1 MKWFVFFS
9 SKHLLFIIFLNLV
22 IREDIPIFLLEEKLA
37 PNLFFRVNR
46 QMIVNIDAVECA
58 IPQFKGRIKI
68 IRIVAIQRG
77 QGRLPTAHFLLC
89 H

>member
-1 MKWFVFFS
+1 M
-9 SKHLLFIIFLNLV
+9 FIIFFNLV

-68 IRIVAIQRG
+68 IRIEAIQRG